1 MTDIEECRR
10 TGLLK
15 DSGFNLDTH
24 LEILE
29 TEYNVDK
36 EDLEKYKLN
45 IRAFMDQ
52 EEKLLNGNKGKYAL
66 FYNGALWR
74 MSVDE
79 INLIKCLYW
88 LLCWALSSQFLCPY
102 ILFLLISFQQKS
114 IL

>member
-52 EEKLLNGNKGKYAL
+52 EEKLLNGNKGKHAL

-79 INLIKCLYW
+79 INLIKSFEKDL
-88 LLCWALSSQFLCPY
+88 PDE
-102 ILFLLISFQQKS
+102 ISYCD
-114 IL
+114 IIGGYNII

>member
-15 DSGFNLDTH
+15 NYLD
-24 LEILE
+24 LE
-29 TEYNVDK
+29 TYLLTLKLEFNIN
-36 EDLEKYKLN
+36 EGDLEKYKLN

-52 EEKLLNGNKGKYAL
+52 EEKLLNGNKGKHAL

-79 INLIKCLYW
+79 INLIKSFEKDL
-88 LLCWALSSQFLCPY
+88 PDE
-102 ILFLLISFQQKS
+102 ISYCD
-114 IL
+114 IIGGYNII